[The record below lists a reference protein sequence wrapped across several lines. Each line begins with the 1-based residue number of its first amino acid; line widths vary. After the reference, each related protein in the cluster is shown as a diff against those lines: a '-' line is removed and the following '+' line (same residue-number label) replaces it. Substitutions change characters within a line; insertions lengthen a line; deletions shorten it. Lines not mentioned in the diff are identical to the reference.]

1 MFVVKIYLKICNES
15 YAHVIKPIKY
25 LWQFFLSYG
34 EIKLLTLDAFSINW
48 EIWKEKDITLWY
60 WTLILFE
67 PALENDI
74 HILFVYHLAW
84 SW

>member
-48 EIWKEKDITLWY
+48 EI
-60 WTLILFE
+60 
-67 PALENDI
+67 
-74 HILFVYHLAW
+74 
-84 SW
+84 